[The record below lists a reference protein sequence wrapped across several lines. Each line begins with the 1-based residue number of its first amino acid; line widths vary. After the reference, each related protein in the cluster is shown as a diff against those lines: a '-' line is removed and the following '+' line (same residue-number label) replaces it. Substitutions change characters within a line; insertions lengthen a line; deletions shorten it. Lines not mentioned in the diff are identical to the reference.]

1 MLYCRFLRCVLLNFV
16 SNAGQR
22 CMYYTSFIAK
32 CWRSFRIAMDNLT
45 RYYKIA
51 VIALLVLA
59 YGSLVTIFLIENDSF
74 PSIFYLWIIGGLLYS
89 MTIVYATR
97 IKTKNW
103 ILMTIILSGTVW
115 IFPPL

>member
-1 MLYCRFLRCVLLNFV
+1 
-16 SNAGQR
+16 
-22 CMYYTSFIAK
+22 
-32 CWRSFRIAMDNLT
+32 MDNLT

-115 IFPPL
+115 IFPPLMFTMIGIPFSILYPLASTLMIVKSKI